1 MSIYYAGRKSMKPLH
16 QLKTIHNEHY
26 AKLQSKHAS
35 ETDLLDDL
43 RVYCKQRAIIE
54 REYGQSLQKL
64 VNSFLSKKEFT
75 SCSSGGDAVL
85 SSNKQHNV
93 WHIWY
98 SLLTESNNLA
108 LSRLRTSDIQQ
119 RLSNELKPL
128 KSQRLSVNKRVFE
141 QLKILQS
148 DLAACVQEM
157 VKSHKV
163 YAEEEK
169 QAQDTRLKTLTAK
182 EKIQRRSTDIFH
194 TMAQLHR
201 NYDKLLGKRQAFD
214 SRSTTARNE
223 YLFQLTAIN
232 AHLKHYFSEDLP
244 VLAKTLDG
252 ELYEKLGEV
261 FTTLCENEIESCTIT
276 HKQFDNLLK
285 EATQINRTNAWEN
298 FLKSSPIFDK
308 PVQYQ
313 FEPIKG
319 DETTML
325 CSATSESNLEQ
336 IARKLS
342 RRLVIR
348 ERCIKSY
355 ENEMKMLQTG
365 FVTSLPGMINATDHQ
380 TSPSPQQRQQQQTNS
395 ETENNNEELLAFNQ
409 EYVENKVEELQ
420 FAIRREKIEHVKIE
434 ACLSLLR
441 NSSIDVNEFI
451 AEARTAAEAAA
462 AAAASQLDNDNSS
475 NTGLLNQSIHNT
487 RSNVRPIGE
496 GSSDSAASISSVNP
510 YIDHDPRLLGDW
522 GQSYKPYGFEIL
534 GRNASYSSQRS
545 FNIDDDDSDG
555 PTSRFYR
562 NGIND
567 WSSTFPRPIVTGQI
581 DGVAEKSLHST
592 HRSSLQTSKKAIYPV
607 PANSSP
613 IKNQSCLQ
621 HDYQNVA
628 HINSRARDSV
638 TIHKSTNNK
647 SHQDDA
653 FSSVRVNSSENLS
666 NNKDDTD
673 LEALWSENNRLR
685 RATVVH
691 EFRAKKPNELDLV
704 VHETVVLLNNE
715 PQNGW
720 IKVRSLIDGNEGLV
734 PISYLKLSISSVST
748 VNSKIVLNSNDS
760 NSNQNNLMQHANK
773 NEALH
778 PKSTVFSENT
788 DQKNSLQQNQVD
800 SVTLSLPP
808 KMDAP
813 RSSCTDEFL
822 VNEIPNHEATKP
834 PLSGSFVRSLIDFC
848 GTNPDELSFKA
859 GAVIRIIGRAPN
871 INELINSS
879 STTTKRDQLTSL
891 SGCSVDDGW
900 WEGDLLIAG
909 TTKTD
914 EIQTFYSIRGVFP
927 SMLVQPL
934 SSIDSEIWSVR
945 WHDILPLPTGCSIED
960 SRNPNL
966 NGQKCNN
973 NNNNNSYDDNYNNPS
988 KINIESPLNHT
999 HKNSDNNYPLDVNQ
1013 NTKTCHLT
1021 DEEDYIQLN
1030 LKIVPSSQSVEEKR
1044 STCQSQN
1051 SSENGKLP
1059 FCSSSDTLK
1068 HSIYNTSVTN
1078 RQSHQNTQC
1087 LHHYHRRHEYA
1098 KTDEVPI
1105 AEI

>member
-1 MSIYYAGRKSMKPLH
+1 MSQSRIIVMNVLSIKPLN

-75 SCSSGGDAVL
+75 SSCSSGNDGIL
-85 SSNKQHNV
+85 SNKQHNV
-93 WHIWY
+93 WHVWY
-98 SLLTESNNLA
+98 SLLTESNSLA

-214 SRSTTARNE
+214 SRSATARNE

-232 AHLKHYFSEDLP
+232 AHLKHYFNEDLP

-261 FTTLCENEIESCTIT
+261 FTTLCENEIEFCTIT
-276 HKQFDNLLK
+276 LKQFDNLFK
-285 EATQINRTNAWEN
+285 EATQINRTNAWED
-298 FLKSSPIFDK
+298 FLKSSPLFDK

-355 ENEMKMLQTG
+355 ENEMKVLQAG
-365 FVTSLPGMINATDHQ
+365 YVTSLSGMINVTNHQ
-380 TSPSPQQRQQQQTNS
+380 TPPSPLQRQQQQTNS

-441 NSSIDVNEFI
+441 NSSINVNEFI
-451 AEARTAAEAAA
+451 VEARIAAEAAA
-462 AAAASQLDNDNSS
+462 AASQLNNDNSS

-487 RSNVRPIGE
+487 RSTILPIGE
-496 GSSDSAASISSVNP
+496 GSNDSATSISGMNE
-510 YIDHDPRLLGDW
+510 YIDQDPRLLSDW
-522 GQSYKPYGFEIL
+522 DQSYKPYGSEIL
-534 GRNASYSSQRS
+534 GRNTAYSSQRS

-555 PTSRFYR
+555 PTSRFHR

-567 WSSTFPRPIVTGQI
+567 WSSTFPRPIITDQMSGAV
-581 DGVAEKSLHST
+581 DKSLYST
-592 HRSSLQTSKKAIYPV
+592 YKSSLQTSKKANYPV

-628 HINSRARDSV
+628 HINSQARDNV

-647 SHQDDA
+647 SYKDDT
-653 FSSVRVNSSENLS
+653 FSSVHVSSSDNLS

-673 LEALWSENNRLR
+673 FEALWSENNRLH

-715 PQNGW
+715 SQNGW

-734 PISYLKLSISSVST
+734 PISYLKLSNSKVST
-748 VNSKIVLNSNDS
+748 VNSKTLLNSNDS
-760 NSNQNNLMQHANK
+760 NSNQDNLMQHANK
-773 NEALH
+773 NEAPH
-778 PKSTVFSENT
+778 PKSTVFSEDT
-788 DQKNSLQQNQVD
+788 DQKNSLEQYQVD
-800 SVTLSLPP
+800 PVTLSLPP
-808 KMDAP
+808 ETNAP
-813 RSSCTDEFL
+813 RFSGTDEFI

-879 STTTKRDQLTSL
+879 STTKRDQLTSL
-891 SGCSVDDGW
+891 SGCSIDDGW
-900 WEGDLLIAG
+900 WEGDLLIDG

-914 EIQTFYSIRGVFP
+914 ESQKFYSIRGVFP
-927 SMLVQPL
+927 SMIVQPL
-934 SSIDSEIWSVR
+934 SSIDSEVWSVR
-945 WHDILPLPTGCSIED
+945 WHDILPLAT
-960 SRNPNL
+960 
-966 NGQKCNN
+966 
-973 NNNNNSYDDNYNNPS
+973 
-988 KINIESPLNHT
+988 
-999 HKNSDNNYPLDVNQ
+999 
-1013 NTKTCHLT
+1013 
-1021 DEEDYIQLN
+1021 
-1030 LKIVPSSQSVEEKR
+1030 
-1044 STCQSQN
+1044 
-1051 SSENGKLP
+1051 
-1059 FCSSSDTLK
+1059 
-1068 HSIYNTSVTN
+1068 
-1078 RQSHQNTQC
+1078 
-1087 LHHYHRRHEYA
+1087 
-1098 KTDEVPI
+1098 
-1105 AEI
+1105 